1 MKFVF
6 IVQGEGRGHMTQA
19 IALASI
25 LEQQGHEVKHIL
37 IGKSNRRQLPEFVRK
52 NLKAPIIQFESPN
65 FHTDKKGKSIN
76 LFKTI
81 TKNILRSNKYIHS
94 LRILDRVIKVDQPD
108 IILNFYDVLAGI
120 YNLFFRPKA
129 AFWTIGHQY
138 LIYHSSFPFAPN
150 SFIQKKLFQFNTSIT
165 ALGADKLLALSFRD
179 YPKSTHKKLI
189 VIPPVLRSE
198 IHRLTPKEGDYI
210 LSYIVNS
217 GYAEEIVL
225 FAQENPEI
233 KIEAFWDRR
242 ECEKIYKPQ
251 PNITF
256 HQIDDR
262 KFLEKMAN
270 CKGLVCTAGFES
282 VCEAMY
288 LGKQVMMI
296 PVTGQYE
303 QACNAIDAQN
313 AHAGLAHHSF
323 DFKLFSDYLDRA
335 KKNDLA
341 FRKWQLQ
348 LPKMLEKIIAESNS
362 PSTL

>member
-19 IALASI
+19 IALAAI
-25 LEQQGHEVKHIL
+25 LEEQGHEISHIL
-37 IGKSNRRQLPEFVRK
+37 IGKSKRRQLPEFVRK
-52 NLKAPIIQFESPN
+52 NLKAPIVQFESPN

-81 TKNILRSNKYIHS
+81 TNNTLKSQQFIHS
-94 LRILDRVIKVDQPD
+94 LKTIDQIVKEDQPD
-108 IILNFYDVLAGI
+108 IIINFYDILAGL
-120 YNLFFRPKA
+120 YNFSFRPKA

-150 SFIQKKLFQFNTSIT
+150 NYIQKKLFQLNTWVT
-165 ALGADKLLALSFRD
+165 ALGADKLLALSFRN
-179 YPKSTHKKLI
+179 YPENHHKKLVI
-189 VIPPVLRSE
+189 IPPVLRSE
-198 IHRLTPKEGDYI
+198 LHKLSTKEGDYI

-217 GYAEEIVL
+217 GYAEEIIS
-225 FAQENPEI
+225 FGIENPQI
-233 KIEAFWDRR
+233 KIEAFWDQK
-242 ECEKIYKPQ
+242 ESEKIYKPQ

-288 LGKQVMMI
+288 LGKRVMMV
-296 PVTGQYE
+296 PVSGQYE

-313 AHAGLAHHSF
+313 AQAGLAHTTF
-323 DFKLFSDYLDRA
+323 DFKLFSDYLNKPV
-335 KKNDLA
+335 KKDES
-341 FRKWQLQ
+341 FRKWQQ
-348 LPKMLEKIIAESNS
+348 RLPQMIENIIDESNFS
-362 PSTL
+362 V